1 MNITISGSLRKH
13 LEIITKYRNEFIQ
26 LGHSV
31 LSPVSGEKI
40 GEEDGFVILANDVGT
55 VKHIEE
61 KHLKAIA
68 KSDLLYLICNEGY
81 IGPSTAMEI
90 GYANA
95 LSIPIFSNC
104 QPNERV
110 FSEMVSVV
118 EPKDIIC
125 KQADDCLDNLILRNI
140 SVSLTDIQDLIQQ
153 QSVRLG
159 FDNETTQQLILMAV
173 EEIGE
178 LAAIERRRSG
188 LIAAHQRNKDFA
200 GEIADLL
207 IYTISIANNEK
218 VCIQKSLLEKMSLN
232 EKRFP
237 KV

>member
-1 MNITISGSLRKH
+1 MERK
-13 LEIITKYRNEFIQ
+13 
-26 LGHSV
+26 
-31 LSPVSGEKI
+31 
-40 GEEDGFVILANDVGT
+40 
-55 VKHIEE
+55 
-61 KHLKAIA
+61 
-68 KSDLLYLICNEGY
+68 
-81 IGPSTAMEI
+81 
-90 GYANA
+90 
-95 LSIPIFSNC
+95 
-104 QPNERV
+104 
-110 FSEMVSVV
+110 
-118 EPKDIIC
+118 
-125 KQADDCLDNLILRNI
+125 NLILRNI